1 MAGALLGLAAFGLY
15 ALYDITIKFFGGV
28 LNPMQVLFCAG
39 AFALPLILGQLV
51 LTGQAR
57 NLRPV
62 LPRWTAA
69 RIAVTLLN
77 GTLGAYAFSVLPLAE
92 AYAVF
97 FLMPLL
103 ISALA
108 VPLLGEPM
116 DLPRS
121 AAIFAGLIG
130 VVVALRPG
138 EAELGLGHLAA
149 LSAATMGALN
159 YVIIRKTSGVEQP
172 GVILLYPTI
181 ALVVATGMAM
191 PWLWVPMTPGQVGL
205 TFLMAVE
212 MFLGGYAIVAAY
224 RRAPAIVVAPMQY
237 SQIFWAAVLGWL
249 LFGEVIGLAT
259 ALGIAIIIASG
270 MVLLARSSR
279 I

>member
-57 NLRPV
+57 TLKPV

-159 YVIIRKTSGVEQP
+159 YIIIRKTSGVEQP

-212 MFLGGYAIVAAY
+212 LFLGGYAIVAAY

-279 I
+279 T

>member
-57 NLRPV
+57 TLKPV

-121 AAIFAGLIG
+121 VAIFAGLIG

-159 YVIIRKTSGVEQP
+159 YIIIRKTSGVEQP

-205 TFLMAVE
+205 TFLMAAE
-212 MFLGGYAIVAAY
+212 LFLGGYAIVAAY

-279 I
+279 T

>member
-57 NLRPV
+57 TLKPV

-191 PWLWVPMTPGQVGL
+191 PWLWVPMTPGQIGL

-212 MFLGGYAIVAAY
+212 LFLGGYAIVAAY

-279 I
+279 T

>member
-57 NLRPV
+57 TLKPV

-116 DLPRS
+116 DMPRS

-130 VVVALRPG
+130 VVV
-138 EAELGLGHLAA
+138 
-149 LSAATMGALN
+149 
-159 YVIIRKTSGVEQP
+159 
-172 GVILLYPTI
+172 
-181 ALVVATGMAM
+181 VAM
-191 PWLWVPMTPGQVGL
+191 
-205 TFLMAVE
+205 E
-212 MFLGGYAIVAAY
+212 
-224 RRAPAIVVAPMQY
+224 APAGRQHPA
-237 SQIFWAAVLGWL
+237 GW
-249 LFGEVIGLAT
+249 
-259 ALGIAIIIASG
+259 S
-270 MVLLARSSR
+270 
-279 I
+279 

>member
-57 NLRPV
+57 TLKPV

-116 DLPRS
+116 DMPRS

-159 YVIIRKTSGVEQP
+159 YIIIRKTSGVEQP

-212 MFLGGYAIVAAY
+212 LFLGGYAIVAAY

-279 I
+279 T